1 MNYPKI
7 YYANASLAAAAASAP
22 DSLQLMTVAY
32 TRNLP
37 VAGAAPSVAAAPLPA
52 AAPAGLLPLPG
63 FSPGGAE
70 EFPGGSQVSILP

>member
-1 MNYPKI
+1 MNYPKT

-37 VAGAAPSVAAAPLPA
+37 VAGAAPAIKQSIVSVDLQIECK
-52 AAPAGLLPLPG
+52 LKRQNLQQCWFDRLY
-63 FSPGGAE
+63 
-70 EFPGGSQVSILP
+70 QRHRNQLM